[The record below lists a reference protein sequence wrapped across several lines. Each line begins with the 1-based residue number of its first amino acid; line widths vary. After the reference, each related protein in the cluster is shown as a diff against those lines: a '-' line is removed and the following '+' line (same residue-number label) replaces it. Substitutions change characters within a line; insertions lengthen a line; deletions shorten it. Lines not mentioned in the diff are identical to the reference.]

1 MNDLRLVA
9 QTRSLGLVCISAS
22 FLPHFCL
29 TRRFFAASSGKSV
42 RESSVGSA
50 MSIEHEPRNT
60 LQAPLGAAWVWFKAW
75 RSRYLQRST
84 PCRSYR
90 SLLVPSEDGR
100 CCQPAKFRFWY
111 LLVPFGTLGGK
122 ERWSSAPLLRPRCG
136 LPGSFVVENEK
147 LVKFGKV
154 LVKFLALFDHGLPRN
169 RKPDRFWTDFIR
181 TLKLDRVQ
189 FQDRL
194 VGT

>member
-1 MNDLRLVA
+1 MEDRRLVA
-9 QTRSLGLVCISAS
+9 QTRSLGLDRISAS

-42 RESSVGSA
+42 RQSSVRSA

-90 SLLVPSEDGR
+90 SLLVPNEDGR
-100 CCQPAKFRFWY
+100 CYKHGAPKGAVPKPALPIPPKTGSHQPAKFEFRY
-111 LLVPFGTLGGK
+111 PLVPSGTLGGR
-122 ERWSSAPLLRPRCG
+122 ERWPRAPFRRPPCGSPKSSA
-136 LPGSFVVENEK
+136 VKNEK
-147 LVKFGKV
+147 SVKFGRSFKTLSPPFV
-154 LVKFLALFDHGLPRN
+154 L
-169 RKPDRFWTDFIR
+169 
-181 TLKLDRVQ
+181 
-189 FQDRL
+189 
-194 VGT
+194 

>member
-1 MNDLRLVA
+1 MEDRRLVA
-9 QTRSLGLVCISAS
+9 QTRSLGLDRISAS

-42 RESSVGSA
+42 GESSIRSA

-90 SLLVPSEDGR
+90 SLLVPSQDGR

-111 LLVPFGTLGGK
+111 LLVPSGTLGGR
-122 ERWSSAPLLRPRCG
+122 ERWPRAPFLRPPCG
-136 LPGSFVVENEK
+136 SPGLSAVKNEK
-147 LVKFGKV
+147 SVKFGRSFKTLSPPSV
-154 LVKFLALFDHGLPRN
+154 VYFNA
-169 RKPDRFWTDFIR
+169 IR
-181 TLKLDRVQ
+181 LDRPLH
-189 FQDRL
+189 RHGNGL
-194 VGT
+194 KCSLYI